1 MSHCSPL
8 SEAAA
13 AAVEVENM
21 EETAVSAELER
32 TFGEN
37 PTASNS
43 ERYAASMNA
52 EDDQDEVL
60 HIMQS
65 CGRATSWRVRLA
77 HLGLKPCQSQMAMKL
92 SCTRTFLSP
101 ACACFRI

>member
-8 SEAAA
+8 SEAVAA
-13 AAVEVENM
+13 AMEVENM

-43 ERYAASMNA
+43 EPLIVKGM
-52 EDDQDEVL
+52 L
-60 HIMQS
+60 
-65 CGRATSWRVRLA
+65 RA
-77 HLGLKPCQSQMAMKL
+77 
-92 SCTRTFLSP
+92 
-101 ACACFRI
+101 